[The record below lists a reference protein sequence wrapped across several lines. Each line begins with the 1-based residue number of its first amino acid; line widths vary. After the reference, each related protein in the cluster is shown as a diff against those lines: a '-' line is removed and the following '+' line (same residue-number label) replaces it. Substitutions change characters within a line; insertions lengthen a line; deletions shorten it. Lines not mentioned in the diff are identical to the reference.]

1 MGSSRQGY
9 NILLCRH
16 VSCRVV
22 SICPASAHTRFI
34 RSTQFWGSSILS
46 SQQDA
51 VKSAQ
56 ELGGGNVFSANVQGI
71 SLSTLTKNTV
81 LAYKPG
87 ATPEET
93 KGGLLIIKMDVEG
106 AEYQVLK
113 ESAASGV
120 LCDYIQKGNRV
131 VMIVEFHNMSITD
144 PAERKRE
151 KEGSAQAKQMLE
163 ECGVEFGKLQAF
175 WA

>member
-1 MGSSRQGY
+1 MLKLSLFFLGTPM
-9 NILLCRH
+9 H
-16 VSCRVV
+16 WF
-22 SICPASAHTRFI
+22 FI
-34 RSTQFWGSSILS
+34 YCHSYRIQSPQFWGSSILS

-56 ELGGGNVFSANVQGI
+56 ELGNGQAFSADVRGI
-71 SLSTLTKNTV
+71 SLSTLARST
-81 LAYKPG
+81 LLPYKPD
-87 ATPEET
+87 ATSEES

-113 ESAASGV
+113 EIAASGL
-120 LCDYIQKGNRV
+120 LCDYIQRGNRV

-144 PAERKRE
+144 PQERQRE
-151 KEGSAQAKQMLE
+151 KAGANVAKEALIS
-163 ECGVEFGKLQAF
+163 CGVEFRNLQGF

>member
-1 MGSSRQGY
+1 M
-9 NILLCRH
+9 
-16 VSCRVV
+16 
-22 SICPASAHTRFI
+22 
-34 RSTQFWGSSILS
+34 S

-51 VKSAQ
+51 VKSAK
-56 ELGGGNVFSANVQGI
+56 ELNNGEVFSADVQGI
-71 SLSTLTKNTV
+71 TLSTLTKNTV
-81 LAYKPG
+81 LAYKPD
-87 ATPEET
+87 ASPEEQ

-113 ESAASGV
+113 EVAASGV

-144 PAERKRE
+144 ATERRKE
-151 KEGSAQAKQMLE
+151 KSGANEAKQTLE
-163 ECGVEFGKLQAF
+163 QCGVEFGKLQAM

>member
-1 MGSSRQGY
+1 M
-9 NILLCRH
+9 H
-16 VSCRVV
+16 WF
-22 SICPASAHTRFI
+22 FI
-34 RSTQFWGSSILS
+34 YCHSYRIQSPQFWGSSILS

-56 ELGGGNVFSANVQGI
+56 ELGNGQAFSADVRGI
-71 SLSTLTKNTV
+71 SLSTLARST
-81 LAYKPG
+81 LLPYKPD
-87 ATPEET
+87 ATSEES

-113 ESAASGV
+113 EIAASGL
-120 LCDYIQKGNRV
+120 LCDYIQRGNRV

-144 PAERKRE
+144 PQERQRE
-151 KEGSAQAKQMLE
+151 KAGANVAKEALIS
-163 ECGVEFGKLQAF
+163 CGVEFRNLQGF

>member
-1 MGSSRQGY
+1 M
-9 NILLCRH
+9 
-16 VSCRVV
+16 
-22 SICPASAHTRFI
+22 
-34 RSTQFWGSSILS
+34 S

-51 VKSAQ
+51 VKSAK
-56 ELGGGNVFSANVQGI
+56 ELGNGEVFSADVQGI
-71 SLSTLTKNTV
+71 SLSTLTKRSV

-87 ATPEET
+87 AIAEET

-113 ESAASGV
+113 EAAASGV

-144 PAERKRE
+144 PEERVRE
-151 KEGSAQAKQMLE
+151 KSGANEAKKTLSS
-163 ECGVEFGKLQAF
+163 CGVEFGNLQGF
-175 WA
+175 WH